1 MADTA
6 VKAPA
11 THSQPS
17 RKGKKAW
24 RKNVDLS
31 EVQQGLDD
39 VRDEII
45 QTGGVTAEKDTDE
58 LFTTDLIGDA
68 NIAKQQAGKKLLK
81 VDEILAQRSKVPGL
95 DGRKR
100 KAQDVAAGSRAKKS
114 RNGTY
119 VPHKDL
125 QRLREVAN
133 RGDVGR
139 LNVED
144 GDATHDPWA
153 EPQPAKENQLDFL
166 EPEQKKVE
174 PKTLKH
180 APKSL
185 AANGKQTPNV
195 RKPDAG
201 KSYNP
206 LADDYAALLEREG
219 EAAVA
224 AEQERLATESAA
236 AEQEA
241 RAASEAAKVEAAEKN
256 DYATD
261 YDSAWESEWE
271 GFQSEGEREVF
282 TQKQRGRKTPAERNK
297 VKARKERE
305 ARERM
310 EAKDR
315 ERKRQEAEIQRIAKE
330 VSAKDKER
338 QAHRMAL
345 ARPSNADDTA
355 LAHPDS
361 DADED
366 EDDRPQT
373 SLQKRRFGK
382 VPIPDAPLEVVLPD
396 ELEESLRRLKPE
408 GNLMEER
415 YRNLLVSGKVEA
427 RRKVW
432 QRKQAKKERTE
443 KWSYKDWKL
452 R

>member
-6 VKAPA
+6 ARAPA
-11 THSQPS
+11 THTQPS

-24 RKNVDLS
+24 RKNVDIS

-45 QTGGVTAEKDTDE
+45 KTGGVIAERPSDE
-58 LFTTDLIGDA
+58 LFTTDVSGDVDV
-68 NIAKQQAGKKLLK
+68 AKQQAGKKLLK
-81 VDEILAQRSKVPGL
+81 VDELLALRSAVPGL
-95 DGRKR
+95 EGRKR
-100 KAQDVAAGSRAKKS
+100 KAQDAADGTRAKKVK
-114 RNGTY
+114 NGSY
-119 VPHKDL
+119 VSHADL
-125 QRLREVAN
+125 QRLKQVAN
-133 RGDVGR
+133 NGDVGR
-139 LNVED
+139 LQVED
-144 GDATHDPWA
+144 AHAAHDPWA
-153 EPQPAKENQLDFL
+153 EPNEAPKPALNFL
-166 EPEQKKVE
+166 EPEKKKVE

-185 AANGKQTPNV
+185 AGNGKQRPNI

-206 LADDYAALLEREG
+206 LVDDYTALLEREG

-224 AEQERLATESAA
+224 AEQERLASEAAA
-236 AEQEA
+236 AEQEE
-241 RAASEAAKVEAAEKN
+241 RAAAEAAKAEAAEKD

-271 GFQSEGEREVF
+271 GFQSEGEKEVF
-282 TQKQRGRKTPAERNK
+282 TQKQKSRKTPAERNK

-305 ARERM
+305 AKEKM

-315 ERKRQEAEIQRIAKE
+315 ERKRQEAEIQKIAKE
-330 VSAKDKER
+330 VSARDKAR
-338 QAHRMAL
+338 NAHSKAL
-345 ARPSNADDTA
+345 TRLPGADA
-355 LAHPDS
+355 SSDS
-361 DADED
+361 DSEVDV
-366 EDDRPQT
+366 Q
-373 SLQKRRFGK
+373 LQKRRFGK

-415 YRNLLVSGKVEA
+415 YRNLLVSGKLEA

>member
-6 VKAPA
+6 SRAPA
-11 THSQPS
+11 TYTQPS

-24 RKNVDLS
+24 RKNVDIS
-31 EVQQGLDD
+31 EVQQGLDE
-39 VRDEII
+39 VREEII
-45 QTGGVTAEKDTDE
+45 KTGGVIAEKDSDE
-58 LFTTDLIGDA
+58 LFTTDVKGDA
-68 NIAKQQAGKKLLK
+68 EIAKQQAGKKLLK
-81 VDEILAQRSKVPGL
+81 VDELLALRSAVPGL
-95 DGRKR
+95 EGRKR
-100 KAQDVAAGSRAKKS
+100 KAQAAAPGSRAKKAK
-114 RNGTY
+114 NGKY
-119 VPHKDL
+119 VQHAEL

-133 RGDVGR
+133 RGEVGR

-144 GDATHDPWA
+144 GDATHDPWG
-153 EPQPAKENQLDFL
+153 EPEPAKNAQLDFL

-180 APKSL
+180 APKTL
-185 AANGKQTPNV
+185 AANGRHYPNV

-206 LADDYAALLEREG
+206 LAEDYAALLEKEG

-224 AEQERLATESAA
+224 AEQERLAIGAA
-236 AEQEA
+236 AADQEA
-241 RAASEAAKVEAAEKN
+241 RAAAEAAKVEAAEKD

-261 YDSAWESEWE
+261 YESAWESEWE
-271 GFQSEGEREVF
+271 GFQSEGEKEVF
-282 TQKQRGRKTPAERNK
+282 MQKQRGRKSPAERNK

-305 ARERM
+305 AKEKM

-315 ERKRQEAEIQRIAKE
+315 ARKKQEAEIQKIAKE
-330 VSAKDKER
+330 VSARDKGR
-338 QAHRMAL
+338 KAHSMTLVR
-345 ARPSNADDTA
+345 SQNTSDS
-355 LAHPDS
+355 DS
-361 DADED
+361 DASPEPDV
-366 EDDRPQT
+366 R
-373 SLQKRRFGK
+373 LQKRRFGK

-415 YRNLLVSGKVEA
+415 YRNLLVSGKLEA
-427 RRKVW
+427 RKKVW
-432 QRKQAKKERTE
+432 QRKHAKKERTE